1 MNVKDFSITI
11 IVFAEYHYLA
21 MNLTTVANIILTRDK
36 HRDIHYNPLKICQT
50 FKTKMDN
57 SFMNSSLHAK

>member
-1 MNVKDFSITI
+1 MDYV
-11 IVFAEYHYLA
+11 IVFVEYDYLS
-21 MNLTTVANIILTRDK
+21 MNLTTVANIIQTHDK
-36 HRDIHYNPLKICQT
+36 HRDIYYNPLKICQT

>member
-1 MNVKDFSITI
+1 
-11 IVFAEYHYLA
+11 
-21 MNLTTVANIILTRDK
+21 MNLTTVANTILTRDK
-36 HRDIHYNPLKICQT
+36 QQDIYYKPLKICQA